1 MNIALAVTTDYILA
15 ANNYP
20 STALRKL
27 LNGKRIITAPGVFSP
42 AVAILAQKEG
52 FKCAYFSGAGF
63 ANQLGLPD
71 LGVTTLS
78 EVSRGVEEITSVAD
92 IPLLVDIDTGFGES
106 TNVARTVTIMERLGA
121 AAIQIEDQVMP
132 KRCGHLSG
140 KEVVSKEEMVR
151 KIIVAKRARK
161 TDMILIA
168 RTDAASVEGI
178 ESAIERAKLYLK
190 AGADVIFP
198 EALESKRDFLK
209 FAKQIRAPLLAN
221 MTEFGKSPYIT
232 TSEFEEM
239 GYKIVIFPVTAF
251 RAAMMAVRET
261 LHELSKKGT
270 QKKLLK
276 KMITRDEFNKIIDY
290 ESYARLDSET
300 LLESKRLNTN

>member
-27 LNGKRIITAPGVFSP
+27 LNGKRIIAAPGVFSP
-42 AVAILAQKEG
+42 AVAMLAKKEG

-71 LGVTTLS
+71 IGVTTLS
-78 EVSRGVEEITSVAD
+78 EVCRGVEEITSVTD
-92 IPLLVDIDTGFGES
+92 IPLVVDVDTGFGES
-106 TNVARTVTIMERLGA
+106 TNVARTVGIMEKSGA

-132 KRCGHLSG
+132 KRCGHLAG
-140 KEVVSKEEMVR
+140 KEVVSKEEMVK
-151 KIIVAKRARK
+151 KIVAAKRARR

-168 RTDAASVEGI
+168 RTDAATVEGI
-178 ESAIERAKLYLK
+178 ESAIKRAKLYLK

-198 EALESKRDFLK
+198 EALESKSDFLR

-232 TSEFEEM
+232 TSEFEAM

-261 LHELSKKGT
+261 LHELSEKGT
-270 QKKLLK
+270 QKMLLN
-276 KMITRDEFNKIIDY
+276 KMITRDEFNRIIDY
-290 ESYARLDSET
+290 ESYARLDRET